1 MFLSVEKLVYYGVLL
16 LVWIRSS
23 YQQEEDIPHN
33 EVKNWALKFGVDLWE
48 FGKQVT
54 KMNEIQRKYHDMGAE
69 VVRKDGLVLVRE
81 MAAEVKNMLDFKM
94 NAVMRLVESAEQ
106 AAVSA
111 PRDGNVSPKYYAS
124 QRFDSSS
131 FTGDGKTWTGE
142 ETFLSSNRHFDHL
155 AVNTSLSTVLLPAGV
170 KDVEFSDQEV
180 AAAIQWSEYLDLLF
194 VNNYESDPSLSWQ
207 YYGATSGFLRRFPA
221 ISWPPI
227 EDGGRTATTSG
238 RKKGNRVVRDVYDFR
253 ISNWFVGAAN
263 SPKDLAILI
272 DTECYASERN
282 KRLTVSTA
290 KTILDTLGPDDYVN
304 VYRYGDTAEEIVQCF
319 KDSLVQA
326 SPENLHELKVAASS
340 MKYEEMPTNISA
352 ALGTAFEILH
362 RYNRTGQGSQ
372 CNQAIMLITMD
383 NAGLPTD
390 VIKRYNWPH
399 MPVRI
404 FTYLIGGDKSP
415 ELRNAACANKGFY
428 ARVSDFE
435 DIKSK
440 VFEYVKVL
448 ARPMVLYQHDHPIHW
463 SPVYVGGKSGRYG
476 KESFGQLMTSVTAPI
491 LDRRNHTVKTANL
504 LGIVGTD
511 VPIEE
516 IQKLVPPYKLG
527 VNGYSF
533 VVDNNGRVL
542 YHPDLRPLYEETLK
556 PTYISVDLS
565 EVELA
570 EYDGP
575 LHPLNNSLLLD
586 LRHDMIDQKEGETD
600 FAIKIHYDNMRRVTI
615 RRHNYFYKPIEGTPF
630 SLGLALPEGY
640 GMFELLAEQ
649 EIKHSIV
656 PVTNYFK
663 GSNWKVHPDW
673 VYCEYSSASEKWFS
687 SPEERVLHFLA
698 RTGRP
703 GWKWMSLRPR
713 SPSSHHK
720 QASKPDKD
728 AYYCDKRLV
737 QSLVLDA
744 LVTDGFDKRGAMH
757 KEDNQSPIAILMAL
771 LHSQGKGRFGVTRSF
786 IATRSGL
793 FRWHE
798 HQQNEETIEEPS
810 FAEKY
815 ARAMDSSWYKRAVDQ
830 HSIEPE
836 SFVFSV
842 PFDAADTVNPLVTAT
857 HAVFIGKGHK
867 APAAVVGL
875 QFQHSSLASHFV
887 NITSTCSGTNCKK
900 NCASEELD
908 CYILDNNGFIIIS
921 ERHEHTGKFFGEID
935 GTIMDSLVQDRIYRK
950 VTVTDYQGRCSPQ
963 ESHQSA
969 ASRTL
974 SDSIVTTIAIFG
986 NFLWNVAFAFNFQHF
1001 WQDAFAFAF
1010 AFADE
1015 SALPLDGNKFHG
1027 DREDDSIF
1035 TDTVVGEGGGGGGGG
1050 GGGEGGGG
1058 GGGGEGGGGREEA
1071 QELEP
1076 FAAAGGDSTDDP
1088 TFGENEQFP
1097 KVPAIATVTPVS
1109 PSTTRATSTYYPQ
1122 KKLRSCEKKTDL
1134 YILQP
1139 ERLNTSGQSNPLKGK
1154 LTNCHVTGCERPF
1167 SVQKIRHTNLILLV
1181 VDTLCPCGSKQLSI
1195 EPIEA
1200 LTEPGACIARRER
1213 LYRRRPPK
1221 CINYHPEEME
1231 IKFCGD
1237 ASRPSRLYFTLFIT
1251 IFINIFAKPLA

>member
-1 MFLSVEKLVYYGVLL
+1 MFLSVKKFVHCGVLL
-16 LVWIRSS
+16 LLWIKSS

-48 FGKQVT
+48 FGRQVT
-54 KMNEIQRKYHDMGAE
+54 KMSEIQRKYHDMEAE
-69 VVRKDGLVLVRE
+69 VVKKDGVLLVRE

-111 PRDGNVSPKYYAS
+111 PRDGNVAPKYYAS

-131 FTGDGKTWTGE
+131 GEGKASITGQ

-155 AVNTSLSTVLLPAGV
+155 PVNITLSTVLLPDGV
-170 KDVEFSDQEV
+170 KQIDREV
-180 AAAIQWSEYLDLLF
+180 AAGIQWSEYLDLLF
-194 VNNYESDPSLSWQ
+194 ANNYESDSSLSWQ

-221 ISWPPI
+221 ISWPPAN
-227 EDGGRTATTSG
+227 DRAFGAD
-238 RKKGNRVVRDVYDFR
+238 KNRPIRDVYEFR
-253 ISNWFVGAAN
+253 ISDWFVGAAN

-272 DTECYASERN
+272 DMECYVSERN
-282 KRLTVSTA
+282 KRLAVTTV
-290 KTILDTLGPDDYVN
+290 KTILDTLGPNDYVN

-326 SPENLHELKVAASS
+326 SPENVQDLKIAMSSVKHE
-340 MKYEEMPTNISA
+340 ETPTNISA
-352 ALGTAFEILH
+352 ALATAFEILH

-372 CNQAIMLITMD
+372 CNQAIMLITAD
-383 NAGLPTD
+383 NAGLPTE

-415 ELRNAACANKGFY
+415 ELRNTACANKGFY
-428 ARVSDFE
+428 ARITELE
-435 DIKSK
+435 DIRSK

-448 ARPMVLYQHDHPIHW
+448 ARPMVLYQHEHPIHW
-463 SPVYVGGKSGRYG
+463 SPVYVGGKSSRYG
-476 KESFGQLMTSVTAPI
+476 KENIGQLMTSVTAPI
-491 LDRRNHTVKTANL
+491 LDRRNYTVKTANL

-511 VPIEE
+511 VPVEE

-533 VVDNNGRVL
+533 IVDNNGRVL
-542 YHPDLRPLYEETLK
+542 YHPDLRPLPGNVDYEETLK

-586 LRHDMIDQKEGETD
+586 VSSSRFIL
-600 FAIKIHYDNMRRVTI
+600 FRRSVVNNIARNICFDTAYLCSQMAKK
-615 RRHNYFYKPIEGTPF
+615 REEKRNERNAVFYRIF
-630 SLGLALPEGY
+630 L
-640 GMFELLAEQ
+640 
-649 EIKHSIV
+649 
-656 PVTNYFK
+656 
-663 GSNWKVHPDW
+663 
-673 VYCEYSSASEKWFS
+673 
-687 SPEERVLHFLA
+687 LHFILCVSTA
-698 RTGRP
+698 
-703 GWKWMSLRPR
+703 
-713 SPSSHHK
+713 
-720 QASKPDKD
+720 
-728 AYYCDKRLV
+728 
-737 QSLVLDA
+737 
-744 LVTDGFDKRGAMH
+744 
-757 KEDNQSPIAILMAL
+757 SPIAILMAL
-771 LHSQGKGRFGVTRSF
+771 LHSQGTSTFGVTRSF

-798 HQQNEETIEEPS
+798 HQQTEDNTDESP

-830 HSIEPE
+830 HSIEPD

-842 PFDAADTVNPLVTAT
+842 PFNAADSPNPLVTAT
-857 HAVFIGKGHK
+857 HAVFIGTGHK

-875 QFQHSSLASHFV
+875 QFQHSSLASRFV
-887 NITSTCSGTNCKK
+887 NITSTCSGTSCKK
-900 NCASEELD
+900 NCASDALD

-950 VTVTDYQGRCSPQ
+950 VTVTDYQGICSPQ
-963 ESHQSA
+963 ESHQSS
-969 ASRTL
+969 ASRIFTE
-974 SDSIVTTIAIFG
+974 SVAKTIAILG
-986 NFLWNVAFAFNFQHF
+986 NFLWSMAFGFNFQNLWQVAFAF
-1001 WQDAFAFAF
+1001 AG
-1010 AFADE
+1010 E
-1015 SALPLDGNKFHG
+1015 SVRPLD
-1027 DREDDSIF
+1027 
-1035 TDTVVGEGGGGGGGG
+1035 DTIGQVHEFESLPVDV
-1050 GGGEGGGG
+1050 GGE
-1058 GGGGEGGGGREEA
+1058 EA
-1071 QELEP
+1071 
-1076 FAAAGGDSTDDP
+1076 TD
-1088 TFGENEQFP
+1088 E
-1097 KVPAIATVTPVS
+1097 PVS
-1109 PSTTRATSTYYPQ
+1109 DGNFPRLPPTITAATPASPGTTRATSAHHLRTR
-1122 KKLRSCEKKTDL
+1122 LRSCEKKTDL

-1154 LTNCHVTGCERPF
+1154 LTNCHDTGCERPF
-1167 SVQKIRHTNLILLV
+1167 SVQKIPHTNLILLV

-1231 IKFCGD
+1231 IKFCGS
-1237 ASRPSRLYFTLFIT
+1237 ANRPCHFFFLFIIAIVSST
-1251 IFINIFAKPLA
+1251 LA

>member
-1 MFLSVEKLVYYGVLL
+1 MFLRIDDRLL
-16 LVWIRSS
+16 RFGILFLLWIGSS
-23 YQQEEDIPHN
+23 CQQEEDIPHN

-54 KMNEIQRKYHDMGAE
+54 KMGEIQRKYHEAE
-69 VVRKDGLVLVRE
+69 ANVMKRDGLVLVRE
-81 MAAEVKNMLDFKM
+81 MATEVKNMIDFKI

-106 AAVSA
+106 AAVSV
-111 PRDGNVSPKYYAS
+111 PKEGNVSPKYYAS
-124 QRFDSSS
+124 HRLNS
-131 FTGDGKTWTGE
+131 FVTDGKSSGGAQE
-142 ETFLSSNRHFDHL
+142 MFLTVNRHFDHL
-155 AVNTSLSTVLLPAGV
+155 AVNVSLSAVLLPSGI
-170 KDVEFSDQEV
+170 KDSERDV
-180 AAAIQWSEYLDLLF
+180 ASGIQWSEYLDLLF
-194 VNNYESDPSLSWQ
+194 VNNYETDPTLSWQ
-207 YYGATSGFLRRFPA
+207 YYGATAGFLRRFPA

-227 EDGGRTATTSG
+227 EGTSG
-238 RKKGNRVVRDVYDFR
+238 KFKSSSHHRAVRDVYNFKML
-253 ISNWFVGAAN
+253 NWFIGAAN
-263 SPKDLAILI
+263 SPRDLAVLI
-272 DTECYASERN
+272 DSTTYVSDKNRQ
-282 KRLTVSTA
+282 LTIATTRV
-290 KTILDTLGPDDYVN
+290 ILDTLGPNDYVN
-304 VYRYGDTAEEIVQCF
+304 VYRYGENAEEIVQCF

-326 SPENLHELKVAASS
+326 SPENIHE
-340 MKYEEMPTNISA
+340 MKIALSFVKHEDPVTNISA
-352 ALGTAFEILH
+352 ALSTAFEILH
-362 RYNRTGQGSQ
+362 KYNRTGQGSQ
-372 CNQAIMLITMD
+372 CNQAIMLITCDTSGPPME
-383 NAGLPTD
+383 
-390 VIKRYNWPH
+390 VIKRYNSPH

-415 ELRNAACANKGFY
+415 ELRNTACTNKGFY
-428 ARVSDFE
+428 ARITNMDE
-435 DIKSK
+435 IHDK

-448 ARPMVLYQHDHPIHW
+448 ARPMVLYQHDHPLHW
-463 SPVYVGGKSGRYG
+463 TPAYIGGKSNMYGR
-476 KESFGQLMTSVTAPI
+476 ENRGQLMTSVTAPI
-491 LDRRNHTVKTANL
+491 LDRRNYTVKTANL

-511 VPIEE
+511 VPVEE

-533 VVDNNGRVL
+533 IVDNNGRVL
-542 YHPDLRPLYEETLK
+542 YHPDLRPLPGNTEYEETLK

-575 LHPLNNSLLLD
+575 STPLNNSLLLD
-586 LRHDMIDQKEGETD
+586 LRRDLIDQKEGETD
-600 FAIKIHYDNMRRVTI
+600 FTIKIHYDNMKRVTI

-640 GMFELLAEQ
+640 GMFEVRAEK
-649 EIKHSIV
+649 EIKLAIIN
-656 PVTNYFK
+656 VTEHFK

-673 VYCEYSSASEKWFS
+673 VYCEYNSASDKFFT

-698 RTGRP
+698 RSRRP
-703 GWKWMSLRPR
+703 GWKWMSLRTR

-720 QASKPDKD
+720 QASKSEKD
-728 AYYCDKRLV
+728 SHYCDKKLM

-744 LVTDGFDKRGAMH
+744 IVTDGFNKREAQRMH
-757 KEDNQSPIAILMAL
+757 KEENEN
-771 LHSQGKGRFGVTRSF
+771 QGKGRFGVTRSF

-793 FRWHE
+793 LRWHE
-798 HQQNEETIEEPS
+798 HQQNDDSTDES
-810 FAEKY
+810 RFAEKN

-842 PFDAADTVNPLVTAT
+842 PFDAAETADPLVTAT
-857 HAVFIGKGHK
+857 HAIYIGRSHK

-875 QFQHSSLASHFV
+875 QFQHSSLATHFV
-887 NITSTCSGTNCKK
+887 NITSTCTGMTGCKK

-950 VTVTDYQGRCSPQ
+950 VTVIDYQGTCNPQ
-963 ESHQSA
+963 ESHQSSA
-969 ASRTL
+969 PRTL
-974 SDSIVTTIAIFG
+974 SNSIIKTAAAFG
-986 NFLWNVAFAFNFQHF
+986 NFLWTLVLSLNIQDFWRTTLAFANNAMH
-1001 WQDAFAFAF
+1001 
-1010 AFADE
+1010 
-1015 SALPLDGNKFHG
+1015 SLD
-1027 DREDDSIF
+1027 DDLIF
-1035 TDTVVGEGGGGGGGG
+1035 TDNGETHDFDSLTSVDST
-1050 GGGEGGGG
+1050 
-1058 GGGGEGGGGREEA
+1058 EEA
-1071 QELEP
+1071 TS
-1076 FAAAGGDSTDDP
+1076 D
-1088 TFGENEQFP
+1088 ENNIFMRFP
-1097 KVPAIATVTPVS
+1097 IIAPVS
-1109 PSTTRATSTYYPQ
+1109 PPTTRATSAHYPR
-1122 KKLRSCEKKTDL
+1122 KLRSCEKKTDL

-1200 LTEPGACIARRER
+1200 LTEPGACTARRER

-1237 ASRPSRLYFTLFIT
+1237 ADRLVSFSSLSLTVLLPIVT
-1251 IFINIFAKPLA
+1251 VRLLLA

>member
-1 MFLSVEKLVYYGVLL
+1 MFLRIDDRLL
-16 LVWIRSS
+16 RFGILFLLWIGSS
-23 YQQEEDIPHN
+23 CQQEEDIPHN

-54 KMNEIQRKYHDMGAE
+54 KMSEIQRKYHEMDAI
-69 VVRKDGLVLVRE
+69 VVKRDGLVLVRE
-81 MAAEVKNMLDFKM
+81 MAMEVKNMMDFKM

-106 AAVSA
+106 AAVSV
-111 PRDGNVSPKYYAS
+111 PKEGNVSPKYYAS
-124 QRFDSSS
+124 HRLNNFV
-131 FTGDGKTWTGE
+131 TDGKGGAQE
-142 ETFLSSNRHFDHL
+142 MFLTANRHFDHL
-155 AVNTSLSTVLLPAGV
+155 AVNVSLSAVLLPSGV
-170 KDVEFSDQEV
+170 KDSERDV
-180 AAAIQWSEYLDLLF
+180 ASGIQWSEYLDLLF
-194 VNNYESDPSLSWQ
+194 VNNYESDPTLSWQ
-207 YYGATSGFLRRFPA
+207 YYGATAGFLRRFPA
-221 ISWPPI
+221 ISWPPM
-227 EDGGRTATTSG
+227 EATPGKFKSSSHH
-238 RKKGNRVVRDVYDFR
+238 RAVRDVYDFKML
-253 ISNWFVGAAN
+253 NWFIGAAN
-263 SPKDLAILI
+263 SPRDLAILI
-272 DTECYASERN
+272 DSATYASDKIR
-282 KRLTVSTA
+282 RLTITTTRV
-290 KTILDTLGPDDYVN
+290 ILDTLGPNDYVN
-304 VYRYGDTAEEIVQCF
+304 VYRYGENAEEIVQCF

-326 SPENLHELKVAASS
+326 SPENIHE
-340 MKYEEMPTNISA
+340 MKIALSYVKHEDPATNISA
-352 ALGTAFEILH
+352 ALSTAFEILH
-362 RYNRTGQGSQ
+362 KYNRTGQGSQ
-372 CNQAIMLITMD
+372 CNQAIMLITSDTSGPPME
-383 NAGLPTD
+383 

-415 ELRNAACANKGFY
+415 ELRNMACTNKGFY
-428 ARVSDFE
+428 ARITNMDE
-435 DIKSK
+435 IHDK

-448 ARPMVLYQHDHPIHW
+448 ARPMVLYQHDHPLHW
-463 SPVYVGGKSGRYG
+463 SPGYIGGKSSMYG
-476 KESFGQLMTSVTAPI
+476 KENRGQLMTSVTAPI
-491 LDRRNHTVKTANL
+491 LDRRNYTVKTANL

-511 VPIEE
+511 VPVEE

-533 VVDNNGRVL
+533 IVDNNGRVL

-575 LHPLNNSLLLD
+575 STPLNNSLLLD
-586 LRHDMIDQKEGETD
+586 LRRDMIDQKEGETD
-600 FAIKIHYDNMRRVTI
+600 FTIKIHYDNMKRVTI

-640 GMFELLAEQ
+640 GMFELRAEH
-649 EIKHSIV
+649 EIKLAIIN
-656 PVTNYFK
+656 VTEYFK

-673 VYCEYSSASEKWFS
+673 VYCEYNSASDKFFS

-698 RTGRP
+698 RTRKP
-703 GWKWMSLRPR
+703 GWKWMSLRAR

-720 QASKPDKD
+720 QASKSDKD
-728 AYYCDKRLV
+728 AYYCDKKLV

-744 LVTDGFDKRGAMH
+744 LVTEGFDKREAQRMH
-757 KEDNQSPIAILMAL
+757 KEENENPIAILMAL

-786 IATRSGL
+786 IATRSGFL
-793 FRWHE
+793 RWRE
-798 HQQNEETIEEPS
+798 HQQTDDSTDEPR
-810 FAEKY
+810 FAERH

-842 PFDAADTVNPLVTAT
+842 PFDAAETADPLVTAT
-857 HAVFIGKGHK
+857 HAIYIGKNHK

-875 QFQHSSLASHFV
+875 QFQHSSLATHFV
-887 NITSTCSGTNCKK
+887 NITSTCTGMTGCKK

-950 VTVTDYQGRCSPQ
+950 VTVIDYQGTCSPQ
-963 ESHQSA
+963 ESHQSSA
-969 ASRTL
+969 PRTL
-974 SDSIVTTIAIFG
+974 SNSVIKTVAAFG
-986 NFLWNVAFAFNFQHF
+986 NFLWTLVLGLNIQDF
-1001 WQDAFAFAF
+1001 WRTTFAFAND
-1010 AFADE
+1010 AMH
-1015 SALPLDGNKFHG
+1015 SLD
-1027 DREDDSIF
+1027 DDLIF
-1035 TDTVVGEGGGGGGGG
+1035 TDDGETHDL
-1050 GGGEGGGG
+1050 ESLTSADST
-1058 GGGGEGGGGREEA
+1058 EEA
-1071 QELEP
+1071 TS
-1076 FAAAGGDSTDDP
+1076 D
-1088 TFGENEQFP
+1088 ENNMYMRFP
-1097 KVPAIATVTPVS
+1097 IVAPAS
-1109 PSTTRATSTYYPQ
+1109 PPTTRATSAHYPR
-1122 KKLRSCEKKTDL
+1122 KLRSCEKKTDL

-1200 LTEPGACIARRER
+1200 LTEPGACTARRER

-1237 ASRPSRLYFTLFIT
+1237 ADRLVSFSLSLTVLLSIVT
-1251 IFINIFAKPLA
+1251 MRLLLA

>member
-1 MFLSVEKLVYYGVLL
+1 MYMYTDKQDFVETIGTFVSPFVRIRLFICSVGIMFLSAEKLVHYGVLL
-16 LVWIRSS
+16 LLCIGSS

-54 KMNEIQRKYHDMGAE
+54 KMNEIQRKYHDVEAD

-81 MAAEVKNMLDFKM
+81 MAAEVKNMLEFKM
-94 NAVMRLVESAEQ
+94 NTVMKLVESAEQ
-106 AAVSA
+106 AAVSG
-111 PRDGNVSPKYYAS
+111 PRDGNVSPKHYAL
-124 QRFDSSS
+124 QRSDISS
-131 FTGDGKTWTGE
+131 GDGKTSATGQ
-142 ETFLSSNRHFDHL
+142 ETLFSPNRHFDHL
-155 AVNTSLSTVLLPAGV
+155 AVNVTFSTVLLPAGV
-170 KDVEFSDQEV
+170 KDDDREV
-180 AAAIQWSEYLDLLF
+180 ATGIQWSDYLDLLF

-221 ISWPPI
+221 IPWPPV
-227 EDGGRTATTSG
+227 EERTYGTS
-238 RKKGNRVVRDVYDFR
+238 KSTNRVVRDVYDFR

-263 SPKDLAILI
+263 SPKDLAILV
-272 DTECYASERN
+272 DNECYASESN
-282 KRLTVSTA
+282 KHLTTTTV

-326 SPENLHELKVAASS
+326 SPENVQELKVTTSS
-340 MKYEEMPTNISA
+340 IKYEEMPTNISA

-372 CNQAIMLITMD
+372 CNQAIMLITVN
-383 NAGLPTD
+383 NAGLPTE

-415 ELRNAACANKGFY
+415 ELRSAACANKGFY
-428 ARVSDFE
+428 ARISKLE
-435 DIKSK
+435 DIKNK
-440 VFEYVKVL
+440 VFEYIKVL

-463 SPVYVGGKSGRYG
+463 SPVYVGGKSARYG
-476 KESFGQLMTSVTAPI
+476 KENVGQLMTSVTAPI
-491 LDRRNHTVKTANL
+491 LDRRNYTLKTANL

-511 VPIEE
+511 VLVEE

-533 VVDNNGRVL
+533 IVDNNGRVL
-542 YHPDLRPLYEETLK
+542 YHPDLRPLPGNVDYEETLR

-565 EVELA
+565 EVELS

-575 LHPLNNSLLLD
+575 LHPLNNSVLLD
-586 LRHDMIDQKEGETD
+586 LRNDMIDQKEGETD

-615 RRHNYFYKPIEGTPF
+615 RRHNYFYKPIEGTPL
-630 SLGLALPEGY
+630 SLGIALPEGY
-640 GMFELLAEQ
+640 GMFQVLAEQ
-649 EIKHSIV
+649 EIKHAIIN
-656 PVTNYFK
+656 VTEYFK
-663 GSNWKVHPDW
+663 GNNWKVHPDW
-673 VYCEYSSASEKWFS
+673 VYCEYSSASDKWFS

-698 RTGRP
+698 RTRSP

-728 AYYCDKRLV
+728 AYYCDKKLV

-757 KEDNQSPIAILMAL
+757 KEENQ
-771 LHSQGKGRFGVTRSF
+771 SQGKGTFGVTRSF

-798 HQQNEETIEEPS
+798 HQQSEETTDEPL
-810 FAEKY
+810 FADKY
-815 ARAMDSSWYKRAVDQ
+815 VRAMDSSWYKRAVDQ
-830 HSIEPE
+830 HSIEPD

-842 PFDAADTVNPLVTAT
+842 PFDAANSPNPLVTAT
-857 HAVFIGKGHK
+857 HAVFFAKGHK

-875 QFQHSSLASHFV
+875 QFQHSSLASRFV
-887 NITSTCSGTNCKK
+887 NITSTCSGMNCKK
-900 NCASEELD
+900 NCASEALD

-935 GTIMDSLVQDRIYRK
+935 GTIMDSLVQDKIYRK
-950 VTVTDYQGRCSPQ
+950 VTVTDYQGTCSPQ
-963 ESHQSA
+963 ESHQSV
-969 ASRTL
+969 ASRTF
-974 SDSIVTTIAIFG
+974 SHSITTTIAILG
-986 NFLWNVAFAFNFQHF
+986 NFLWNMAFGFNVQSLWQVAFAFAGEPVRSLN
-1001 WQDAFAFAF
+1001 A
-1010 AFADE
+1010 
-1015 SALPLDGNKFHG
+1015 
-1027 DREDDSIF
+1027 DSI
-1035 TDTVVGEGGGGGGGG
+1035 GEAH
-1050 GGGEGGGG
+1050 EF
-1058 GGGGEGGGGREEA
+1058 ESLVISR
-1071 QELEP
+1071 
-1076 FAAAGGDSTDDP
+1076 DSTDEP
-1088 TFGENEQFP
+1088 TREEDSETFP
-1097 KVPAIATVTPVS
+1097 RLPAIAASTPAF
-1109 PSTTRATSTYYPQ
+1109 PGTTRATSAHYPQ
-1122 KKLRSCEKKTDL
+1122 RKLRSCEKKTDL

-1154 LTNCHVTGCERPF
+1154 LTNCHDTGCERPF

-1195 EPIEA
+1195 DPIEA
-1200 LTEPGACIARRER
+1200 LTESGACTARRER

-1231 IKFCGD
+1231 IKFCGS
-1237 ASRPSRLYFTLFIT
+1237 ASRPCHLFFTLVVAIVFST
-1251 IFINIFAKPLA
+1251 FATRLA

>member
-1 MFLSVEKLVYYGVLL
+1 MLLPVAKFFRCGVLL
-16 LVWIRSS
+16 LLWIRSS
-23 YQQEEDIPHN
+23 YQQEEDIPHI

-54 KMNEIQRKYHDMGAE
+54 KMSEIQRKYHEMEAE
-69 VVRKDGLVLVRE
+69 VIKKDGMVLVRD

-111 PRDGNVSPKYYAS
+111 PRDGNVSPKYYSS
-124 QRFDSSS
+124 QRTDAYSP
-131 FTGDGKTWTGE
+131 DGKSSTSGQD
-142 ETFLSSNRHFDHL
+142 FLLSSRHFDHL
-155 AVNTSLSTVLLPAGV
+155 PVNLTLSTVLLPSGVQDDYREVTAG
-170 KDVEFSDQEV
+170 
-180 AAAIQWSEYLDLLF
+180 IQWSEYLDLLF

-221 ISWPPI
+221 ISWPP
-227 EDGGRTATTSG
+227 TSNRG
-238 RKKGNRVVRDVYDFR
+238 PGSRRNGNRPVRDVYDFR
-253 ISNWFVGAAN
+253 ISNWFIGAAN
-263 SPKDLAILI
+263 SPKDLAILVDI
-272 DTECYASERN
+272 ECYASERI
-282 KRLTVSTA
+282 KRLTISTV
-290 KTILDTLGPDDYVN
+290 KTILDTLGPDDYAN
-304 VYRYGDTAEEIVQCF
+304 VYRYGDSAEEIVQCF
-319 KDSLVQA
+319 KDSLIQA
-326 SPENLHELKVAASS
+326 SPENVQELKVAASTL
-340 MKYEEMPTNISA
+340 KHEEMPKNISA
-352 ALGTAFEILH
+352 ALGTVFETLH

-372 CNQAIMLITMD
+372 CNQAIMLITAD
-383 NAGLPTD
+383 NSGLPTD

-415 ELRNAACANKGFY
+415 ELHETACANKGFY
-428 ARVSDFE
+428 ARITDTE
-435 DIKSK
+435 EIKSK

-476 KESFGQLMTSVTAPI
+476 KEDNGQLMLSVTAPI
-491 LDRRNHTVKTANL
+491 LDRRNYTVKTANL

-511 VPIEE
+511 VPVEE

-533 VVDNNGRVL
+533 IVDNNGRVL
-542 YHPDLRPLYEETLK
+542 YHPDLRPLPSNVDYEETLK
-556 PTYISVDLS
+556 PAYVSVDLS

-575 LHPLNNSLLLD
+575 SHPLNNSLLLD
-586 LRHDMIDQKEGETD
+586 LRHDMIDQKEGETN
-600 FAIKIHYDNMRRVTI
+600 FAIKIHYDDMRRVTI
-615 RRHNYFYKPIEGTPF
+615 RRHNYFYKSIEGTPF
-630 SLGLALPEGY
+630 SLGLALPDGY

-649 EIKHSIV
+649 EIKHAIIN
-656 PVTNYFK
+656 VTEYFK
-663 GSNWKVHPDW
+663 GTNWKVHPDW
-673 VYCEYSSASEKWFS
+673 VYCEYNSASEKWFS
-687 SPEERVLHFLA
+687 TPEDRVLYFLSRA
-698 RTGRP
+698 RNP

-713 SPSSHHK
+713 SPSSHHSE

-728 AYYCDKRLV
+728 SYYCDKSLV
-737 QSLVLDA
+737 QALVLDA
-744 LVTDGFDKRGAMH
+744 LVTDGFDKRGPMH
-757 KEDNQSPIAILMAL
+757 KEENQSPIAILMAL

-798 HQQNEETIEEPS
+798 HQQSNEESIEEPP

-815 ARAMDSSWYKRAVDQ
+815 ARTMDSSWYKRAVDQ
-830 HSIEPE
+830 HSVEPE

-842 PFDAADTVNPLVTAT
+842 PFDAADSPNPLVTAT
-857 HAVFIGKGHK
+857 HAVFMGKGHK

-900 NCASEELD
+900 TCASEELD

-950 VTVTDYQGRCSPQ
+950 VTVTDYQGKCSPQ

-969 ASRTL
+969 ASKTFPE
-974 SDSIVTTIAIFG
+974 SVATTITLFG
-986 NFLWNVAFAFNFQHF
+986 HLLWNLAFGFNVQNL
-1001 WQDAFAFAF
+1001 WQIAFAFAG
-1010 AFADE
+1010 E
-1015 SALPLDGNKFHG
+1015 SVRNFDVDGA
-1027 DREDDSIF
+1027 IF
-1035 TDTVVGEGGGGGGGG
+1035 TDTAEK
-1050 GGGEGGGG
+1050 
-1058 GGGGEGGGGREEA
+1058 A
-1071 QELEP
+1071 QELASLMNGDSDSTGESIVDDNQP
-1076 FAAAGGDSTDDP
+1076 FPRLPSVAAAS
-1088 TFGENEQFP
+1088 
-1097 KVPAIATVTPVS
+1097 PAS
-1109 PSTTRATSTYYPQ
+1109 PSTTRATSAYYPQ
-1122 KKLRSCEKKTDL
+1122 RKLRACEKKTDL

-1139 ERLNTSGQSNPLKGK
+1139 ERLNTSGQSDPLKGK

-1200 LTEPGACIARRER
+1200 ITEAGACSARRER

-1231 IKFCGD
+1231 IKVCGGAGRPWNSPFVILLAIASVVY
-1237 ASRPSRLYFTLFIT
+1237 ASR
-1251 IFINIFAKPLA
+1251 LA

>member
-1 MFLSVEKLVYYGVLL
+1 MFLSVEKFVHYGVLL
-16 LVWIRSS
+16 LLWIKSS

-54 KMNEIQRKYHDMGAE
+54 KMSEIQRKYHDMEAQ
-69 VVRKDGLVLVRE
+69 VVKKDGLVLVRE

-111 PRDGNVSPKYYAS
+111 PRDGSVAPKYHAS
-124 QRFDSSS
+124 QRFDVSSV
-131 FTGDGKTWTGE
+131 DGKISGAGQE
-142 ETFLSSNRHFDHL
+142 GFLSSNRHFDHL
-155 AVNTSLSTVLLPAGV
+155 AVNTTFSAVLLPAGV
-170 KDVEFSDQEV
+170 REVDREV
-180 AAAIQWSEYLDLLF
+180 AAGIQWSEYLDLLF
-194 VNNYESDPSLSWQ
+194 VNNYESDSSLSWQ

-227 EDGGRTATTSG
+227 EERSLSSG
-238 RKKGNRVVRDVYDFR
+238 ENVNRVVRDVYDFR

-263 SPKDLAILI
+263 SPKDLAILLDI
-272 DTECYASERN
+272 ECYASERN
-282 KRLTVSTA
+282 KRLAVATV

-326 SPENLHELKVAASS
+326 SPENIRELKATTSS
-340 MKYEEMPTNISA
+340 IKREEMATNISA

-372 CNQAIMLITMD
+372 CNQAIMLITTD

-415 ELRNAACANKGFY
+415 ELRSAACSNKGFY
-428 ARVSDFE
+428 ARITESE
-435 DIKSK
+435 DVKSK
-440 VFEYVKVL
+440 VFEYIKVL
-448 ARPMVLYQHDHPIHW
+448 ARPMVLYQHEHPVHW

-476 KESFGQLMTSVTAPI
+476 KEHIGQLMTSVTAPI
-491 LDRRNHTVKTANL
+491 LDRRNYTTKTANL

-533 VVDNNGRVL
+533 IVDNNGRVL
-542 YHPDLRPLYEETLK
+542 YHPDLRPLPGNVDYEETLK
-556 PTYISVDLS
+556 PTYINVDLS

-586 LRHDMIDQKEGETD
+586 LRHDMIDQKEGETN
-600 FAIKIHYDNMRRVTI
+600 FAIKIHHDDMRRVTI

-640 GMFELLAEQ
+640 GMLELLAEQ
-649 EIKHSIV
+649 EIKHAIIN
-656 PVTNYFK
+656 VTEYFK

-673 VYCEYSSASEKWFS
+673 VYCEYSSASEKWFP

-698 RTGRP
+698 RTRSP

-757 KEDNQSPIAILMAL
+757 KEENQ
-771 LHSQGKGRFGVTRSF
+771 SQGKGTFGVTRSF

-798 HQQNEETIEEPS
+798 HQRTEESINEPP
-810 FAEKY
+810 FADKY

-830 HSIEPE
+830 HSTEAE

-842 PFDAADTVNPLVTAT
+842 PFDAADSRNPLVTAT
-857 HAVFIGKGHK
+857 HAVFIGTGHK

-875 QFQHSSLASHFV
+875 QFQHSSLASRFV
-887 NITSTCSGTNCKK
+887 NITSTCSGTSCKK
-900 NCASEELD
+900 NCASEALD
-908 CYILDNNGFIIIS
+908 CYILDNNGFVIIS

-950 VTVTDYQGRCSPQ
+950 VTATDYQGTCSPE
-963 ESHQSA
+963 ESRESA
-969 ASRTL
+969 APRSF
-974 SDSIVTTIAIFG
+974 SQSVSTTIAVLG
-986 NFLWNVAFAFNFQHF
+986 NFLWSVAFGFNFENLWQVAFAL
-1001 WQDAFAFAF
+1001 AG
-1010 AFADE
+1010 E
-1015 SALPLDGNKFHG
+1015 SAKPLDVDEF
-1027 DREDDSIF
+1027 ES
-1035 TDTVVGEGGGGGGGG
+1035 
-1050 GGGEGGGG
+1050 
-1058 GGGGEGGGGREEA
+1058 
-1071 QELEP
+1071 
-1076 FAAAGGDSTDDP
+1076 
-1088 TFGENEQFP
+1088 
-1097 KVPAIATVTPVS
+1097 
-1109 PSTTRATSTYYPQ
+1109 ATSARYWEG
-1122 KKLRSCEKKTDL
+1122 KWRCCEKKTDL

-1139 ERLNTSGQSNPLKGK
+1139 DRLNTSGQSNPLKGK
-1154 LTNCHVTGCERPF
+1154 LTNCHDTGCERPF

-1195 EPIEA
+1195 DPIEA
-1200 LTEPGACIARRER
+1200 ATEAGACTARRER
-1213 LYRRRPPK
+1213 LYRRRPGK
-1221 CINYHPEEME
+1221 CTNYHPEEME
-1231 IKFCGD
+1231 IKFCGSACGRGD
-1237 ASRPSRLYFTLFIT
+1237 SLLALTVGIVWSTRL
-1251 IFINIFAKPLA
+1251 A

>member
-1 MFLSVEKLVYYGVLL
+1 MFLSAKKFVHYGVLL
-16 LVWIRSS
+16 LLWIKSS

-54 KMNEIQRKYHDMGAE
+54 KMSEIQRNYHEMQAE
-69 VVRKDGLVLVRE
+69 VLKKDGLVLVRE
-81 MAAEVKNMLDFKM
+81 MAEEVKNTLDFKM
-94 NAVMRLVESAEQ
+94 NAVMKLVESAEQ

-111 PRDGNVSPKYYAS
+111 PREGNVAPKYYAS
-124 QRFDSSS
+124 QHFDTSS
-131 FTGDGKTWTGE
+131 GDGKTFATGQ

-155 AVNTSLSTVLLPAGV
+155 AVNITLSAVLLPAGV
-170 KDVEFSDQEV
+170 KDIDPEV
-180 AAAIQWSEYLDLLF
+180 AAGIQWSEYLDLLF
-194 VNNYESDPSLSWQ
+194 VNNYESDSSLSWQ

-221 ISWPPI
+221 MSWPPI
-227 EDGGRTATTSG
+227 EERIFGTSSN
-238 RKKGNRVVRDVYDFR
+238 GNRIVRDVYDFR
-253 ISNWFVGAAN
+253 ISNWFIGAAN
-263 SPKDLAILI
+263 SPKDLAILL
-272 DTECYASERN
+272 DNECYVSERN
-282 KRLTVSTA
+282 KHLAITTV
-290 KTILDTLGPDDYVN
+290 KTILDTLGPNDYVN

-326 SPENLHELKVAASS
+326 SPENVQELKIATNSI
-340 MKYEEMPTNISA
+340 KHEEMPTNISA
-352 ALGTAFEILH
+352 ALGTAFEILLK
-362 RYNRTGQGSQ
+362 YNRTGQGSQ
-372 CNQAIMLITMD
+372 CNQAIMLITTD

-390 VIKRYNWPH
+390 VIKRYNSPH

-428 ARVSDFE
+428 ARITELE
-435 DIKSK
+435 DIRSQI
-440 VFEYVKVL
+440 FEYVKVL
-448 ARPMVLYQHDHPIHW
+448 ARPMVLYQHEHPIHW

-476 KESFGQLMTSVTAPI
+476 KENTGQLMTSVTAPI
-491 LDRRNHTVKTANL
+491 LDRRNYTVKTANL

-533 VVDNNGRVL
+533 IVDNNGRVL
-542 YHPDLRPLYEETLK
+542 YHPDLRPLPGNVDYEETLK
-556 PTYISVDLS
+556 PSYISVDLS

-586 LRHDMIDQKEGETD
+586 LRHDMIDQKEGETN

-615 RRHNYFYKPIEGTPF
+615 RRHNYFYKSIEGTPF

-640 GMFELLAEQ
+640 GMFELLAEH
-649 EIKHSIV
+649 EIKRAIIN
-656 PVTNYFK
+656 VTAYFK
-663 GSNWKVHPDW
+663 GNNWKVHPDW
-673 VYCEYSSASEKWFS
+673 VYCEYSSTSEKWFP

-698 RTGRP
+698 RTRNP
-703 GWKWMSLRPR
+703 GWKWKSLRPK
-713 SPSSHHK
+713 SPISLHK

-728 AYYCDKRLV
+728 AYYCDKKLV

-757 KEDNQSPIAILMAL
+757 KEEYQ
-771 LHSQGKGRFGVTRSF
+771 SQGKSTFDVTRSF

-798 HQQNEETIEEPS
+798 HQQSEETNDQPL

-830 HSIEPE
+830 HFIEPE

-842 PFDAADTVNPLVTAT
+842 PFDAADNPNPLVTAT
-857 HAVFIGKGHK
+857 HAVFIGTGHK

-875 QFQHSSLASHFV
+875 QFQHSSLASRFV
-887 NITSTCSGTNCKK
+887 NITSTCSDTNCKK
-900 NCASEELD
+900 NCASDALD
-908 CYILDNNGFIIIS
+908 CYVLDNNGFIIIS

-950 VTVTDYQGRCSPQ
+950 VTVTDYQGICSPQ

-969 ASRTL
+969 APKTFSE
-974 SDSIVTTIAIFG
+974 SITTTIAILG
-986 NFLWNVAFAFNFQHF
+986 NFLWSMAFGFNFQNLWQVAFAF
-1001 WQDAFAFAF
+1001 AG
-1010 AFADE
+1010 E
-1015 SALPLDGNKFHG
+1015 SAKPLDE
-1027 DREDDSIF
+1027 DTIREVHEFGSLAI
-1035 TDTVVGEGGGGGGGG
+1035 
-1050 GGGEGGGG
+1050 
-1058 GGGGEGGGGREEA
+1058 
-1071 QELEP
+1071 
-1076 FAAAGGDSTDDP
+1076 GGDSTDEP
-1088 TFGENEQFP
+1088 TSEGNEAFP
-1097 KVPAIATVTPVS
+1097 RLPTIVAATPAS
-1109 PSTTRATSTYYPQ
+1109 PGTTRATSAHYPQ
-1122 KKLRSCEKKTDL
+1122 RKLRTCEKKTDL

-1154 LTNCHVTGCERPF
+1154 LTNCHDTGCERPF
-1167 SVQKIRHTNLILLV
+1167 SVQKVRHTNLILLV

-1200 LTEPGACIARRER
+1200 LIEPGACTARRER

-1231 IKFCGD
+1231 IKFCGS
-1237 ASRPSRLYFTLFIT
+1237 ASRPCHFFFTLAIAIVSST
-1251 IFINIFAKPLA
+1251 IATRLA

>member
-1 MFLSVEKLVYYGVLL
+1 MFLSVGKLLRYGVLML
-16 LVWIRSS
+16 LWTRLS

-54 KMNEIQRKYHDMGAE
+54 KMGEIQRKYHDMEAE

-111 PRDGNVSPKYYAS
+111 PRDGNMSPKYYAS
-124 QRFDSSS
+124 QRLES
-131 FTGDGKTWTGE
+131 FSGNGKTGNGQDA
-142 ETFLSSNRHFDHL
+142 FLASSRRFDHL
-155 AVNTSLSTVLLPAGV
+155 AVNLTLSTVLLPAGV
-170 KDVEFSDQEV
+170 KDAYREV
-180 AAAIQWSEYLDLLF
+180 AAGIQWSEYLDLLF

-227 EDGGRTATTSG
+227 EERASGTS
-238 RKKGNRVVRDVYDFR
+238 RSANRVVRDVYDFR

-263 SPKDLAILI
+263 SPKDLAILMDI
-272 DTECYASERN
+272 ECYASERN
-282 KRLTVSTA
+282 KRLAIATA
-290 KTILDTLGPDDYVN
+290 KTILDILGPDDYVN

-319 KDSLVQA
+319 KDNLVQA
-326 SPENLHELKVAASS
+326 SPENIRELKVATS
-340 MKYEEMPTNISA
+340 MMKHEEMPTNISA

-372 CNQAIMLITMD
+372 CNQAIMLITVD
-383 NAGLPTD
+383 NAGLPTE

-415 ELRNAACANKGFY
+415 ELRSAACANKGFY
-428 ARVSDFE
+428 ARITDVE
-435 DIKSK
+435 EIKSK
-440 VFEYVKVL
+440 VFEYVTVL

-476 KESFGQLMTSVTAPI
+476 KENTGQLMTSVTAPI
-491 LDRRNHTVKTANL
+491 LDRRNYTEKTANL

-511 VPIEE
+511 VPVEE
-516 IQKLVPPYKLG
+516 IQKLVPPYKVG

-533 VVDNNGRVL
+533 IVDNNGRVL
-542 YHPDLRPLYEETLK
+542 YHPDLRPLPGNADYEETLK

-575 LHPLNNSLLLD
+575 LHPWNNSLLLD
-586 LRHDMIDQKEGETD
+586 LRHDMIDQKEGETN
-600 FAIKIHYDNMRRVTI
+600 FAIKIHYDDMRRVTI

-640 GMFELLAEQ
+640 GMFDLLAEQ
-649 EIKHSIV
+649 EIKHAIIH
-656 PVTNYFK
+656 VTEYFK
-663 GSNWKVHPDW
+663 GTNWKVHPDW
-673 VYCEYSSASEKWFS
+673 VYCEYNSPSEKWFVT
-687 SPEERVLHFLA
+687 PEERVLHFLA
-698 RTGRP
+698 RTRRP
-703 GWKWMSLRPR
+703 GWKWMSLRPK

-728 AYYCDKRLV
+728 SYFCDKKLV

-744 LVTDGFDKRGAMH
+744 LVTDGFDKRGAVH
-757 KEDNQSPIAILMAL
+757 KEENQ
-771 LHSQGKGRFGVTRSF
+771 SQGKSRFGLTRTF

-798 HQQNEETIEEPS
+798 HQQNESNDEPVGS
-810 FAEKY
+810 TTTTAIHRCKGKSYCLRRPFAQKY

-830 HSIEPE
+830 HSIEPD

-842 PFDAADTVNPLVTAT
+842 PFDVADNPNPLVTAT

-875 QFQHSSLASHFV
+875 QFEHSSLASHFV
-887 NITSTCSGTNCKK
+887 NITSTCSGMSCKK

-950 VTVTDYQGRCSPQ
+950 ITVTDYQGICSPQ

-969 ASRTL
+969 ASRIVPQTL
-974 SDSIVTTIAIFG
+974 ATTIAILG
-986 NFLWNVAFAFNFQHF
+986 NFLWNIAFGFNLRQVAFALAGEPAQT
-1001 WQDAFAFAF
+1001 
-1010 AFADE
+1010 AD
-1015 SALPLDGNKFHG
+1015 
-1027 DREDDSIF
+1027 DDLTF
-1035 TDTVVGEGGGGGGGG
+1035 TDTD
-1050 GGGEGGGG
+1050 
-1058 GGGGEGGGGREEA
+1058 EETH
-1071 QELEP
+1071 EFEP
-1076 FAAAGGDSTDDP
+1076 IGSADATDEPSLD
-1088 TFGENEQFP
+1088 ENEAFP
-1097 KVPAIATVTPVS
+1097 RIPAVAATS
-1109 PSTTRATSTYYPQ
+1109 PASPGTTRATSAYYPQ
-1122 KKLRSCEKKTDL
+1122 RKLRTCEKKTDL

-1200 LTEPGACIARRER
+1200 LTEPGACTARRER

-1231 IKFCGD
+1231 IKLCGG
-1237 ASRPSRLYFTLFIT
+1237 ASRPWNFSLSLFIAIISSVLT
-1251 IFINIFAKPLA
+1251 TQLA

>member
-1 MFLSVEKLVYYGVLL
+1 MFLRIDRLL
-16 LVWIRSS
+16 RFGLLFLLWIGSS
-23 YQQEEDIPHN
+23 CQQEEDIPHN

-54 KMNEIQRKYHDMGAE
+54 KMSEIQRKYHE
-69 VVRKDGLVLVRE
+69 VEANVIKRDGLVLVRE
-81 MAAEVKNMLDFKM
+81 MAMEVKNMIDFKM

-111 PRDGNVSPKYYAS
+111 PREGNMSPKYYAS
-124 QRFDSSS
+124 HRLNNFVSDEKGPTQ
-131 FTGDGKTWTGE
+131 E
-142 ETFLSSNRHFDHL
+142 MFLATNRHFDNL
-155 AVNTSLSTVLLPAGV
+155 AVNVSLSAVLLPNGI
-170 KDVEFSDQEV
+170 KDNERDV
-180 AAAIQWSEYLDLLF
+180 ALGIQWSEYLDLLF
-194 VNNYESDPSLSWQ
+194 VNNYESDPTLSWQ
-207 YYGATSGFLRRFPA
+207 YYGATTGFLRRFPA

-227 EDGGRTATTSG
+227 EGTPGAFRSSHHRT
-238 RKKGNRVVRDVYDFR
+238 VRDVYDFR
-253 ISNWFVGAAN
+253 MSNWFVGAAN

-272 DTECYASERN
+272 DSATYTSDRN
-282 KRLTVSTA
+282 RRLTITTTKVV
-290 KTILDTLGPDDYVN
+290 LDTLGPDDYIN
-304 VYRYGDTAEEIVQCF
+304 VYRYGENAEEIVQCF

-326 SPENLHELKVAASS
+326 SPENIHEMKVALSS
-340 MKYEEMPTNISA
+340 LKHEDTVTNISA
-352 ALGTAFEILH
+352 ALSTAFEILH
-362 RYNRTGQGSQ
+362 KYNRSSQGSQ
-372 CNQAIMLITMD
+372 CNQAIMLITSD
-383 NAGLPTD
+383 TD
-390 VIKRYNWPH
+390 GPPAEVIKRYNWPH

-404 FTYLIGGDKSP
+404 FTYLIGGDKS
-415 ELRNAACANKGFY
+415 LDLQNTACTTKGFY
-428 ARVSDFE
+428 ARITNADE
-435 DIKSK
+435 IHNK

-448 ARPMVLYQHDHPIHW
+448 ARPMVLYQHDHPLHW
-463 SPVYVGGKSGRYG
+463 SPAYVGGKSSRYG
-476 KESFGQLMTSVTAPI
+476 RENRGQLMTSVTAPI
-491 LDRRNHTVKTANL
+491 LDRRNYTVKTANL

-533 VVDNNGRVL
+533 IVDNNGRIL
-542 YHPDLRPLYEETLK
+542 YHPDLRLLPGNTEYDETLK
-556 PTYISVDLS
+556 PSYISVDLS

-575 LHPLNNSLLLD
+575 SASPNNSLLLD
-586 LRHDMIDQKEGETD
+586 LRRDMIDQKEGETD
-600 FAIKIHYDNMRRVTI
+600 FTIKIHYDDMKRVTI

-640 GMFELLAEQ
+640 GMFELRAEQ
-649 EIKHSIV
+649 EIKLAIV
-656 PVTNYFK
+656 NVTEYFK

-673 VYCEYSSASEKWFS
+673 VYCEYNSASDKFFS
-687 SPEERVLHFLA
+687 SPEERILHFLA
-698 RTGRP
+698 RTRRP

-728 AYYCDKRLV
+728 SYYCDKKLV

-744 LVTDGFDKRGAMH
+744 LVTDGFDKREAQRMH
-757 KEDNQSPIAILMAL
+757 KEENEN
-771 LHSQGKGRFGVTRSF
+771 QGKGRFGVTRSF

-793 FRWHE
+793 LRWHE
-798 HQQNEETIEEPS
+798 HQQNDGNTEEPR
-810 FAEKY
+810 FAEKH

-842 PFDAADTVNPLVTAT
+842 SFNAADTTDPLVTAT
-857 HAVFIGKGHK
+857 HAIFIGKGHK
-867 APAAVVGL
+867 APAVVVGL
-875 QFQHSSLASHFV
+875 QFQHSSLATHFV
-887 NITSTCSGTNCKK
+887 NITSTCTGMTGCKK

-950 VTVTDYQGRCSPQ
+950 VTVIDYQGTCSPQ
-963 ESHQSA
+963 ESHQSSA
-969 ASRTL
+969 PRTL
-974 SDSIVTTIAIFG
+974 SDSIIMTAVAFG
-986 NFLWNVAFAFNFQHF
+986 NFLWTLTLSFNIQDLWQTTLAFANDIMNDDLVFTDDEETHEFESLTPA
-1001 WQDAFAFAF
+1001 DS
-1010 AFADE
+1010 ADE
-1015 SALPLDGNKFHG
+1015 VTSD
-1027 DREDDSIF
+1027 
-1035 TDTVVGEGGGGGGGG
+1035 
-1050 GGGEGGGG
+1050 
-1058 GGGGEGGGGREEA
+1058 
-1071 QELEP
+1071 
-1076 FAAAGGDSTDDP
+1076 
-1088 TFGENEQFP
+1088 ENNVYVRFP
-1097 KVPAIATVTPVS
+1097 VIAPATPVS
-1109 PSTTRATSTYYPQ
+1109 PPTTRATSAHYPR
-1122 KKLRSCEKKTDL
+1122 KLRACEKKTDL

-1154 LTNCHVTGCERPF
+1154 LTNCHITGCERPF

-1200 LTEPGACIARRER
+1200 LTEPGACTARRER

-1231 IKFCGD
+1231 IKFCGS
-1237 ASRPSRLYFTLFIT
+1237 ASRLFNYSLNFMFLLFVITVRL
-1251 IFINIFAKPLA
+1251 A

>member
-1 MFLSVEKLVYYGVLL
+1 MFLSIEKLLRCGVLL
-16 LVWIRSS
+16 LLWIELS

-54 KMNEIQRKYHDMGAE
+54 KMTEIQRKYHDMDAE

-111 PRDGNVSPKYYAS
+111 PRDGNMSPKYYAS
-124 QRFDSSS
+124 QRLDSFSV
-131 FTGDGKTWTGE
+131 DGKTSTTGQDNL
-142 ETFLSSNRHFDHL
+142 LSSNRHFDHL
-155 AVNTSLSTVLLPAGV
+155 AVNLTLSTVLLPAGV
-170 KDVEFSDQEV
+170 KDADREV
-180 AAAIQWSEYLDLLF
+180 AAGIQWSEYLDLLF

-221 ISWPPI
+221 ISWPPAA
-227 EDGGRTATTSG
+227 EERQASG
-238 RKKGNRVVRDVYDFR
+238 ANRNANQVVRDVYDFR

-263 SPKDLAILI
+263 SPKDLAILV
-272 DTECYASERN
+272 DTECCASERN
-282 KRLTVSTA
+282 RRLAITTIG
-290 KTILDTLGPDDYVN
+290 TILDTLGPDDYVN
-304 VYRYGDTAEEIVQCF
+304 VYRYGDTADEIVQCF

-326 SPENLHELKVAASS
+326 SPENVQEMKIATSS
-340 MKYEEMPTNISA
+340 MKHEETPTNISA

-372 CNQAIMLITMD
+372 CNQAIMLITAT
-383 NAGLPTD
+383 NAGLPAE

-415 ELRNAACANKGFY
+415 ELHNTACANKGFY
-428 ARVSDFE
+428 ARITDAE
-435 DIKSK
+435 EIKSK

-448 ARPMVLYQHDHPIHW
+448 SRPMVLYQHDHPVHW

-476 KESFGQLMTSVTAPI
+476 KEDIGQFMTSVTAPI
-491 LDRRNHTVKTANL
+491 LDRRNYTVKTANL

-511 VPIEE
+511 VPVEE

-533 VVDNNGRVL
+533 IVDNNGRVL
-542 YHPDLRPLYEETLK
+542 YHPDLRPLPGNVDYAETLK

-570 EYDGP
+570 EYDG
-575 LHPLNNSLLLD
+575 PLNNSLLLD

-600 FAIKIHYDNMRRVTI
+600 FAITIHYDDARRVTI
-615 RRHNYFYKPIEGTPF
+615 RRHNYFYKPIDGTPF
-630 SLGLALPEGY
+630 SLGVALPEGY

-649 EIKHSIV
+649 EIKHAIIN
-656 PVTNYFK
+656 VTEYFK
-663 GSNWKVHPDW
+663 GNNWKVHPDW
-673 VYCEYSSASEKWFS
+673 VYCEYNSASEKWFS

-698 RTGRP
+698 RTRRP

-757 KEDNQSPIAILMAL
+757 KEEDQ
-771 LHSQGKGRFGVTRSF
+771 SQGKGRFGVTRRF

-798 HQQNEETIEEPS
+798 HQQSEETIDESPL

-815 ARAMDSSWYKRAVDQ
+815 SRAMESSWYKRAVDQ

-842 PFDAADTVNPLVTAT
+842 PFDAADSPNPLVTAT

-887 NITSTCSGTNCKK
+887 NITSTCSGTSCKK

-950 VTVTDYQGRCSPQ
+950 VTVTDYQGTCSPQ

-969 ASRTL
+969 APRTFPE
-974 SDSIVTTIAIFG
+974 SISTTTIAMFG
-986 NFLWNVAFAFNFQHF
+986 SFLWNVAFGFNFQSLWHL
-1001 WQDAFAFAF
+1001 AFAFASEP
-1010 AFADE
+1010 ART
-1015 SALPLDGNKFHG
+1015 LD
-1027 DREDDSIF
+1027 DDSIF
-1035 TDTVVGEGGGGGGGG
+1035 TDTAAGEGQKFESFAGADATD
-1050 GGGEGGGG
+1050 ESTAS
-1058 GGGGEGGGGREEA
+1058 EEKEA
-1071 QELEP
+1071 
-1076 FAAAGGDSTDDP
+1076 
-1088 TFGENEQFP
+1088 FP
-1097 KVPAIATVTPVS
+1097 KLPAIAAATPVS
-1109 PSTTRATSTYYPQ
+1109 SPGTTRATSAYYHPQ
-1122 KKLRSCEKKTDL
+1122 RKLRTCEKKTDL

-1200 LTEPGACIARRER
+1200 LTEPGACTARRER

-1231 IKFCGD
+1231 IKLCSG
-1237 ASRPSRLYFTLFIT
+1237 ASRPWNFFTLFVTIT
-1251 IFINIFAKPLA
+1251 PSIFATRLA

>member
-1 MFLSVEKLVYYGVLL
+1 MFPRIDDRFLHFGILCLL
-16 LVWIRSS
+16 WIGSS
-23 YQQEEDIPHN
+23 SQQEEDIPHN

-48 FGKQVT
+48 FGKQAT
-54 KMNEIQRKYHDMGAE
+54 KMGEIQRKYHDVESNIAK
-69 VVRKDGLVLVRE
+69 KDGLVLVRE
-81 MAAEVKNMLDFKM
+81 MAAEVKNMMDFKM

-106 AAVSA
+106 AAVAA
-111 PRDGNVSPKYYAS
+111 PREGNVSPKYYAS
-124 QRFDSSS
+124 HRLHNLVSDEKGSAGTQ
-131 FTGDGKTWTGE
+131 E
-142 ETFLSSNRHFDHL
+142 MFLAANRHFDHL
-155 AVNTSLSTVLLPAGV
+155 AVNVTLSAVLLPSGI
-170 KDVEFSDQEV
+170 KDNERDV
-180 AAAIQWSEYLDLLF
+180 ASGIQWSEYLDLLF
-194 VNNYESDPSLSWQ
+194 VNNYESDPTLSWQ
-207 YYGATSGFLRRFPA
+207 YYGATTGFLRRFPA

-227 EDGGRTATTSG
+227 EGVFRLSKYSSHH
-238 RKKGNRVVRDVYDFR
+238 RPVRDVYDFR
-253 ISNWFVGAAN
+253 MSNWFVGAAN
-263 SPKDLAILI
+263 SPRDLAILI
-272 DTECYASERN
+272 DSTTYTSDRN
-282 KRLTVSTA
+282 RRLTIATTRV
-290 KTILDTLGPDDYVN
+290 ILDTLGPNDYVN
-304 VYRYGDTAEEIVQCF
+304 VYRYGENAEEIVQCF

-326 SPENLHELKVAASS
+326 SPENIHEMKIALTSVKHEDAA
-340 MKYEEMPTNISA
+340 TNISA
-352 ALGTAFEILH
+352 ALSTAFEILH
-362 RYNRTGQGSQ
+362 KYNRTGQGSQ
-372 CNQAIMLITMD
+372 CNQAIILITSD
-383 NAGLPTD
+383 TDSPPTE

-415 ELRNAACANKGFY
+415 DLRNTACTNKGFY
-428 ARVSDFE
+428 ARITNVD
-435 DIKSK
+435 DIHDK

-463 SPVYVGGKSGRYG
+463 SPAYVGGKSSRYG
-476 KESFGQLMTSVTAPI
+476 RENRGQLMTSVTAPI

-511 VPIEE
+511 VPVEE

-533 VVDNNGRVL
+533 IVDNNGRVL

-556 PTYISVDLS
+556 PSYISVDLS

-575 LHPLNNSLLLD
+575 SIPPNNSLLLD
-586 LRHDMIDQKEGETD
+586 LRRDMIDQKEGETD
-600 FAIKIHYDNMRRVTI
+600 FTIKMHYDDMKRVTI
-615 RRHNYFYKPIEGTPF
+615 RRHNYFYKPIDGTPF

-640 GMFELLAEQ
+640 GLFELRAEQ
-649 EIKHSIV
+649 EIKLAIV
-656 PVTNYFK
+656 NVTDYFK
-663 GSNWKVHPDW
+663 GNNWKVHPDW
-673 VYCEYSSASEKWFS
+673 IYCEYSSASDKFFS
-687 SPEERVLHFLA
+687 SPEERVLHFLL
-698 RTGRP
+698 RTRRP

-720 QASKPDKD
+720 QASKSDKD
-728 AYYCDKRLV
+728 AYYCDKKLV

-744 LVTDGFDKRGAMH
+744 LVTDGFDKREAQRMH
-757 KEDNQSPIAILMAL
+757 KEENENPIAILMAL

-793 FRWHE
+793 LRWHE
-798 HQQNEETIEEPS
+798 HQQSDETIDEPR
-810 FAEKY
+810 FAEKH

-842 PFDAADTVNPLVTAT
+842 PFDAADTADPLVTAT
-857 HAVFIGKGHK
+857 HAVFVGKNHK

-875 QFQHSSLASHFV
+875 QFQHSSLATHFV
-887 NITSTCSGTNCKK
+887 NITSTCTGMAGCKK

-950 VTVTDYQGRCSPQ
+950 VTVIDYQGTCSPQ
-963 ESHQSA
+963 ESHQSSA
-969 ASRTL
+969 PQFL
-974 SDSIVTTIAIFG
+974 SNSIIKTVATFG
-986 NFLWNVAFAFNFQHF
+986 NFLWTLALSLNIQDLWRTTLAFAGDTMYSLNDNLIVTDDGEIH
-1001 WQDAFAFAF
+1001 DYESLTS
-1010 AFADE
+1010 AD
-1015 SALPLDGNKFHG
+1015 S
-1027 DREDDSIF
+1027 
-1035 TDTVVGEGGGGGGGG
+1035 T
-1050 GGGEGGGG
+1050 
-1058 GGGGEGGGGREEA
+1058 EEA
-1071 QELEP
+1071 TL
-1076 FAAAGGDSTDDP
+1076 D
-1088 TFGENEQFP
+1088 ENNVYVRF
-1097 KVPAIATVTPVS
+1097 PAIAPALPAS
-1109 PSTTRATSTYYPQ
+1109 PPTTRATSAHYPR
-1122 KKLRSCEKKTDL
+1122 KLRSCEKKTDL

-1231 IKFCGD
+1231 IKFCGNAD
-1237 ASRPSRLYFTLFIT
+1237 RLFSSTFSSLNFMVFLSIVT
-1251 IFINIFAKPLA
+1251 VWFA

>member
-1 MFLSVEKLVYYGVLL
+1 MSRTIEIMFLRIDRLL
-16 LVWIRSS
+16 RFGLLFLLWIGSS
-23 YQQEEDIPHN
+23 RQQEEDIPHN

-54 KMNEIQRKYHDMGAE
+54 KMSEIQRKYHE
-69 VVRKDGLVLVRE
+69 VEANVIKRDGLVLVRE
-81 MAAEVKNMLDFKM
+81 MAMEVKNMMDFKM

-111 PRDGNVSPKYYAS
+111 PREGNMSPKYYAS
-124 QRFDSSS
+124 HRLNNFVSDEKGPAQ
-131 FTGDGKTWTGE
+131 E
-142 ETFLSSNRHFDHL
+142 MFLATNRHFDNL
-155 AVNTSLSTVLLPAGV
+155 AVNVSLSAVLLPNGI
-170 KDVEFSDQEV
+170 KDNERDV
-180 AAAIQWSEYLDLLF
+180 ASGIQWSEYLDLLF
-194 VNNYESDPSLSWQ
+194 VNNYESDPTLSWQ
-207 YYGATSGFLRRFPA
+207 YYGATTGFLRRFPA
-221 ISWPPI
+221 ISWPPM
-227 EDGGRTATTSG
+227 EGTPGASRSSHHRT
-238 RKKGNRVVRDVYDFR
+238 VRDVYDFR
-253 ISNWFVGAAN
+253 MSNWFVGAAN

-272 DTECYASERN
+272 DSATYTSDRN
-282 KRLTVSTA
+282 RRLTIATTKVV
-290 KTILDTLGPDDYVN
+290 LDTLGPDDYIN
-304 VYRYGDTAEEIVQCF
+304 IYRYGENAEEIVQCF

-326 SPENLHELKVAASS
+326 SPENIHEMKVALSS
-340 MKYEEMPTNISA
+340 LKHEDTVTNISA
-352 ALGTAFEILH
+352 ALSTAFEILH
-362 RYNRTGQGSQ
+362 KYNRSSQGSQ
-372 CNQAIMLITMD
+372 CNQAIMLITSD
-383 NAGLPTD
+383 TD
-390 VIKRYNWPH
+390 GPPAEVIKRYNWPH

-404 FTYLIGGDKSP
+404 FTYLIGGDKS
-415 ELRNAACANKGFY
+415 LDLQNTACTTKGFY
-428 ARVSDFE
+428 ARITNADE
-435 DIKSK
+435 IHNK

-448 ARPMVLYQHDHPIHW
+448 ARPMVLYQHDHPLHW
-463 SPVYVGGKSGRYG
+463 SPAYVGGKSNRYG
-476 KESFGQLMTSVTAPI
+476 RENRGQLMTSVTAPI
-491 LDRRNHTVKTANL
+491 LDRRNYTVKTANL

-533 VVDNNGRVL
+533 IVDNNGRIL
-542 YHPDLRPLYEETLK
+542 YHPDLRLLPGNTEYDETLK
-556 PTYISVDLS
+556 PSYISVDLS

-575 LHPLNNSLLLD
+575 SASPNNSLLLD
-586 LRHDMIDQKEGETD
+586 LRRDMIDQKEGETD
-600 FAIKIHYDNMRRVTI
+600 FTIKIHYDDMKRVTI

-640 GMFELLAEQ
+640 GMFELRAEQ
-649 EIKHSIV
+649 EIKLAIV
-656 PVTNYFK
+656 NVTEYFK

-673 VYCEYSSASEKWFS
+673 IYCEYNSASDKFFS

-698 RTGRP
+698 RTRRP

-728 AYYCDKRLV
+728 SYYCDKKLV

-744 LVTDGFDKRGAMH
+744 LVTDGFDKREAQRMH
-757 KEDNQSPIAILMAL
+757 KEENEN
-771 LHSQGKGRFGVTRSF
+771 QGKGRFGVTRSF

-793 FRWHE
+793 LRWHE
-798 HQQNEETIEEPS
+798 HQQNDGNTEEPR
-810 FAEKY
+810 FAERH

-842 PFDAADTVNPLVTAT
+842 PFDAADTTDPLVTAT

-867 APAAVVGL
+867 APAVVVGL
-875 QFQHSSLASHFV
+875 QFQHSSLATHFV
-887 NITSTCSGTNCKK
+887 NITSTCTGMTGCKK

-950 VTVTDYQGRCSPQ
+950 VTVIDYQGTCSPQ
-963 ESHQSA
+963 ESHQSSA
-969 ASRTL
+969 PRTL
-974 SDSIVTTIAIFG
+974 SDSIIMTAVTFG
-986 NFLWNVAFAFNFQHF
+986 NFLWTLTLSFNIQDLWQTTLAFAN
-1001 WQDAFAFAF
+1001 DVM
-1010 AFADE
+1010 
-1015 SALPLDGNKFHG
+1015 N
-1027 DREDDSIF
+1027 DDLIF
-1035 TDTVVGEGGGGGGGG
+1035 TDD
-1050 GGGEGGGG
+1050 
-1058 GGGGEGGGGREEA
+1058 EETHEFESLTPA
-1071 QELEP
+1071 
-1076 FAAAGGDSTDDP
+1076 DSTDEVTSD
-1088 TFGENEQFP
+1088 ENNVYVRFP
-1097 KVPAIATVTPVS
+1097 VIAPATPVS
-1109 PSTTRATSTYYPQ
+1109 PPTTRATSAHYPR
-1122 KKLRSCEKKTDL
+1122 KLRACEKKTDL

-1200 LTEPGACIARRER
+1200 LTEPGACTARRER

-1231 IKFCGD
+1231 IKFCGS
-1237 ASRPSRLYFTLFIT
+1237 ASRFFNYSLNFMFLLFVITVRL
-1251 IFINIFAKPLA
+1251 A

>member
-1 MFLSVEKLVYYGVLL
+1 MFLRIDDRLLRFGVLFL
-16 LVWIRSS
+16 LWIGSS
-23 YQQEEDIPHN
+23 CQQEEDIPHN

-54 KMNEIQRKYHDMGAE
+54 KMSEIQRKYHE
-69 VVRKDGLVLVRE
+69 VEANVIKRDGLVLVRE
-81 MAAEVKNMLDFKM
+81 MASEVKNMMDFKM

-106 AAVSA
+106 AAVST
-111 PRDGNVSPKYYAS
+111 PREGNVSPKYYAS
-124 QRFDSSS
+124 HRLNAFVSDEKGGPQ
-131 FTGDGKTWTGE
+131 E
-142 ETFLSSNRHFDHL
+142 VFLAANRHFDHL
-155 AVNTSLSTVLLPAGV
+155 AVNVSLSAVLLPNGV
-170 KDVEFSDQEV
+170 KDDERDV
-180 AAAIQWSEYLDLLF
+180 ASGIQWSEYLDLLF
-194 VNNYESDPSLSWQ
+194 VNNYESDPTLSWQ
-207 YYGATSGFLRRFPA
+207 YYGATTGFLRRFPA
-221 ISWPPI
+221 ISWPPM
-227 EDGGRTATTSG
+227 ESTFGSSKSSSHHRA
-238 RKKGNRVVRDVYDFR
+238 VRDVYDFR
-253 ISNWFVGAAN
+253 MSNWFVGAAN

-272 DTECYASERN
+272 DSATYTSDRN
-282 KRLTVSTA
+282 RRLTIAATKVV
-290 KTILDTLGPDDYVN
+290 LDTLGPDDYVN
-304 VYRYGDTAEEIVQCF
+304 VYRYGENAEEIVQCF

-326 SPENLHELKVAASS
+326 SPENIHEMKVALSAVKHEDSA
-340 MKYEEMPTNISA
+340 TNISA
-352 ALGTAFEILH
+352 ALSTAFEILH
-362 RYNRTGQGSQ
+362 KYNRTGQGSQ
-372 CNQAIMLITMD
+372 CNQAIMLITSD
-383 NAGLPTD
+383 TDGPPTE

-415 ELRNAACANKGFY
+415 DLRNTACTNKGFY
-428 ARVSDFE
+428 ARITNADE
-435 DIKSK
+435 IHNK

-448 ARPMVLYQHDHPIHW
+448 ARPMVLYQHDHPLHW
-463 SPVYVGGKSGRYG
+463 SPAYVGGKSSRFGR
-476 KESFGQLMTSVTAPI
+476 ENRGQLMTSVTAPI
-491 LDRRNHTVKTANL
+491 LDRRNYTVKTANL

-511 VPIEE
+511 VPVEE

-533 VVDNNGRVL
+533 IVDNNGRVL
-542 YHPDLRPLYEETLK
+542 YHPDLRLLPGNTEYEETLK
-556 PTYISVDLS
+556 PSYISVDLS

-575 LHPLNNSLLLD
+575 SALPNNSLLLD
-586 LRHDMIDQKEGETD
+586 LRRDMIDQKEGETD
-600 FAIKIHYDNMRRVTI
+600 FTIKIHYDDMKRVTI

-640 GMFELLAEQ
+640 GMFEVRAEQ
-649 EIKHSIV
+649 EIKLTIV
-656 PVTNYFK
+656 NVTEYFK

-673 VYCEYSSASEKWFS
+673 VYCEYNSASDKIFS
-687 SPEERVLHFLA
+687 SPEERVVHFLS
-698 RTGRP
+698 RTRRP

-728 AYYCDKRLV
+728 SYYCDKKLV
-737 QSLVLDA
+737 QSLALDA
-744 LVTDGFDKRGAMH
+744 LVTNGFDKREAQRMH
-757 KEDNQSPIAILMAL
+757 KEENEN
-771 LHSQGKGRFGVTRSF
+771 QGKGRFGVTRSF

-793 FRWHE
+793 LRWHE
-798 HQQNEETIEEPS
+798 HQQNDGNTEEPQ
-810 FAEKY
+810 FAERH

-842 PFDAADTVNPLVTAT
+842 PFDAADAADPLVTAT
-857 HAVFIGKGHK
+857 HAIFIGKGHK

-875 QFQHSSLASHFV
+875 QFQHSSLATHFV
-887 NITSTCSGTNCKK
+887 NITSTCTGMTGCKK

-950 VTVTDYQGRCSPQ
+950 VTVIDYQGTCSPQ
-963 ESHQSA
+963 ESHQSSA
-969 ASRTL
+969 PRSL
-974 SDSIVTTIAIFG
+974 SDSIIRTAAAFG
-986 NFLWNVAFAFNFQHF
+986 NFLWTLTLSLNIQDLWRTTLAFAN
-1001 WQDAFAFAF
+1001 DVM
-1010 AFADE
+1010 
-1015 SALPLDGNKFHG
+1015 
-1027 DREDDSIF
+1027 DDDLVF
-1035 TDTVVGEGGGGGGGG
+1035 TDD
-1050 GGGEGGGG
+1050 
-1058 GGGGEGGGGREEA
+1058 EETRDFDSLTPA
-1071 QELEP
+1071 
-1076 FAAAGGDSTDDP
+1076 DSTEEVTSD
-1088 TFGENEQFP
+1088 ENNMYVRFP
-1097 KVPAIATVTPVS
+1097 VIAPATPAS
-1109 PSTTRATSTYYPQ
+1109 PPTTRATSAHYPR
-1122 KKLRSCEKKTDL
+1122 KLRACEKKTDL

-1200 LTEPGACIARRER
+1200 LTEPGACTARRER

-1231 IKFCGD
+1231 IKFCGS
-1237 ASRPSRLYFTLFIT
+1237 AGRLFNFSSLSLTFFLFIIT
-1251 IFINIFAKPLA
+1251 VRLA

>member
-1 MFLSVEKLVYYGVLL
+1 MMLLYTYATRYDTTCTRIEAGDTVALVTIVH
-16 LVWIRSS
+16 VRSS
-23 YQQEEDIPHN
+23 FYGPMSHIRETLVRGVVVCSSTCNGSLKRNRLLGRDSISRYSRVHS
-33 EVKNWALKFGVDLWE
+33 VKNWALKFGVDLWE

-54 KMNEIQRKYHDMGAE
+54 KMSEIQRKYHEMNAE
-69 VVRKDGLVLVRE
+69 IVKKDGLVLVRE

-111 PRDGNVSPKYYAS
+111 PRDGNVSPKYYSS
-124 QRFDSSS
+124 QRFDTFS
-131 FTGDGKTWTGE
+131 GDGKSSATGQE
-142 ETFLSSNRHFDHL
+142 NFLFSSRHFDHL
-155 AVNTSLSTVLLPAGV
+155 PINLTFSTVLMPAGI
-170 KDVEFSDQEV
+170 KDDYREV
-180 AAAIQWSEYLDLLF
+180 TADIQWSEYLDLLF

-221 ISWPPI
+221 ISWPPS
-227 EDGGRTATTSG
+227 EERASNSKRTAS
-238 RKKGNRVVRDVYDFR
+238 RVLRDVYDFR

-263 SPKDLAILI
+263 SPKDLAILVDI
-272 DTECYASERN
+272 ECYASERI
-282 KRLTVSTA
+282 KRLTVATVQ
-290 KTILDTLGPDDYVN
+290 TILDTLGPNDYAN

-326 SPENLHELKVAASS
+326 SPENVQELKIAASS
-340 MKYEEMPTNISA
+340 LKHEETPTNISA
-352 ALGTAFEILH
+352 ALGTVFEILH

-372 CNQAIMLITMD
+372 CNQAIMLITAD

-404 FTYLIGGDKSP
+404 FTYLVGGDKSP
-415 ELRNAACANKGFY
+415 ELHDTACANKGFY
-428 ARVSDFE
+428 TRITHLE
-435 DIKSK
+435 EIKSK

-476 KESFGQLMTSVTAPI
+476 REDNGQLMTSVTAPI
-491 LDRRNHTVKTANL
+491 LDRRNYTVKTANL

-511 VPIEE
+511 VPVEE

-533 VVDNNGRVL
+533 IVDNNGRVL
-542 YHPDLRPLYEETLK
+542 YHPDLRPLPGSIDYEETLK
-556 PTYISVDLS
+556 PTYVSVDLS

-570 EYDGP
+570 EHDDP
-575 LHPLNNSLLLD
+575 SHPLNNSLLLD
-586 LRHDMIDQKEGETD
+586 LRHDMIDQKEGETG

-630 SLGLALPEGY
+630 SLGLALPDVY

-649 EIKHSIV
+649 EIKHAIIN
-656 PVTNYFK
+656 VTEYFK

-673 VYCEYSSASEKWFS
+673 VYCEYNSASEKWFS
-687 SPEERVLHFLA
+687 TPEERVLYFLS
-698 RTGRP
+698 RTRSP

-728 AYYCDKRLV
+728 SYYCDKRLV

-757 KEDNQSPIAILMAL
+757 KEENQ
-771 LHSQGKGRFGVTRSF
+771 SQGKGRFGVTRSF

-798 HQQNEETIEEPS
+798 HQQSNEEPTDEPP

-815 ARAMDSSWYKRAVDQ
+815 VRAMDSSWYKRAVDQ

-842 PFDAADTVNPLVTAT
+842 PFDAADSPNPLVTAT

-875 QFQHSSLASHFV
+875 QFQHSSLASHFI
-887 NITSTCSGTNCKK
+887 NITSTCSGTDCKK
-900 NCASEELD
+900 TCASEELD

-921 ERHEHTGKFFGEID
+921 ERHDHTGKFFGEID
-935 GTIMDSLVQDRIYRK
+935 GTIMDSLVQDKIFRK
-950 VTVTDYQGRCSPQ
+950 VTVTDYQGKCNPQ

-969 ASRTL
+969 APKTFPES
-974 SDSIVTTIAIFG
+974 VATTVAIFG
-986 NFLWNVAFAFNFQHF
+986 HMLWNLVFGFNMQNLWQIVFALAGESVRNFDDDTIF
-1001 WQDAFAFAF
+1001 PDTPEKARELASLVDA
-1010 AFADE
+1010 
-1015 SALPLDGNKFHG
+1015 
-1027 DREDDSIF
+1027 DSTGEPF
-1035 TDTVVGEGGGGGGGG
+1035 TDENQIFPRLPSV
-1050 GGGEGGGG
+1050 
-1058 GGGGEGGGGREEA
+1058 
-1071 QELEP
+1071 
-1076 FAAAGGDSTDDP
+1076 AAAS
-1088 TFGENEQFP
+1088 
-1097 KVPAIATVTPVS
+1097 PAS
-1109 PSTTRATSTYYPQ
+1109 PGSTRATSAYYPQ
-1122 KKLRSCEKKTDL
+1122 RKLRTCEKKTDL

-1139 ERLNTSGQSNPLKGK
+1139 ERLNTSGLSDPLKGK

-1200 LTEPGACIARRER
+1200 LAKTGACTARRER

-1221 CINYHPEEME
+1221 CINYHPEELE
-1231 IKFCGD
+1231 IKVCGS
-1237 ASRPSRLYFTLFIT
+1237 ASRSWNSPFVIFTAITTVVLTSRL
-1251 IFINIFAKPLA
+1251 A

>member
-1 MFLSVEKLVYYGVLL
+1 MFLPVEKLLHYGVLL
-16 LVWIRSS
+16 LLWIRSS
-23 YQQEEDIPHN
+23 HQQEEEIPHN
-33 EVKNWALKFGVDLWE
+33 EVVNWALKFGVDLWE

-54 KMNEIQRKYHDMGAE
+54 KMSEIQRKYHDMEAE
-69 VVRKDGLVLVRE
+69 GIKKDGLVLVRE
-81 MAAEVKNMLDFKM
+81 MATEVKNMLDFKM

-111 PRDGNVSPKYYAS
+111 PRDGSVSPKYYAS
-124 QRFDSSS
+124 QRLDALS
-131 FTGDGKTWTGE
+131 GDGRTGSANGQE
-142 ETFLSSNRHFDHL
+142 NLLSTNRHFDHL
-155 AVNTSLSTVLLPAGV
+155 AVNVTLSTVLLPVGV
-170 KDVEFSDQEV
+170 KESDREV
-180 AAAIQWSEYLDLLF
+180 AAGIQWSEYLDLLF

-207 YYGATSGFLRRFPA
+207 YYGATSGFLRRFPG

-227 EDGGRTATTSG
+227 EERTSG
-238 RKKGNRVVRDVYDFR
+238 TNTRNTNRVARDVYDFR

-263 SPKDLAILI
+263 SPKDLAILV
-272 DTECYASERN
+272 DVECYASERN
-282 KRLTVSTA
+282 KRLAITTI
-290 KTILDTLGPDDYVN
+290 KTILDTLGPNDYVN

-319 KDSLVQA
+319 KDILVQA
-326 SPENLHELKVAASS
+326 SPENVQELKIAVSS
-340 MKYEEMPTNISA
+340 FKHEQTPTNVSA
-352 ALGTAFEILH
+352 ALGIAFEILH

-372 CNQAIMLITMD
+372 CNQAIMLVTPN
-383 NAGLPTD
+383 NAALPTE

-415 ELRNAACANKGFY
+415 ELYDTACANKGFY
-428 ARVSDFE
+428 ARITDFE
-435 DIKSK
+435 EIKSK

-476 KESFGQLMTSVTAPI
+476 RENVGQLMTSVTAPI
-491 LDRRNHTVKTANL
+491 LDRRNYTVKTANL

-511 VPIEE
+511 VPVEE

-533 VVDNNGRVL
+533 IVDNNGRVL
-542 YHPDLRPLYEETLK
+542 YHPDLRPLPGNVEYEETLK
-556 PTYISVDLS
+556 PMYVSVDLS

-575 LHPLNNSLLLD
+575 LSNNSLLLD
-586 LRHDMIDQKEGETD
+586 LRRDMIDQKEGETD
-600 FAIKIHYDNMRRVTI
+600 FAIKIHYDDTRRVTI
-615 RRHNYFYKPIEGTPF
+615 RRHNYFHKPIEGTPF

-640 GMFELLAEQ
+640 GMVELQAEQ
-649 EIKHSIV
+649 EIKHAIIN
-656 PVTNYFK
+656 VTEYFK
-663 GSNWKVHPDW
+663 GNNWKVHPDW
-673 VYCEYSSASEKWFS
+673 VYCEYNSASERWFS

-698 RTGRP
+698 RTRRP

-757 KEDNQSPIAILMAL
+757 KEENQ
-771 LHSQGKGRFGVTRSF
+771 SQGKGRFGVTRSF

-798 HQQNEETIEEPS
+798 HQQKNEEIIDEPP

-830 HSIEPE
+830 HSIEAE

-842 PFDAADTVNPLVTAT
+842 PFDAADSPNPLVTAT
-857 HAVFIGKGHK
+857 HAIFVGKGHK

-887 NITSTCSGTNCKK
+887 NITSTCSGTSCKK

-950 VTVTDYQGRCSPQ
+950 VTVTDYQGTCSPQ

-969 ASRTL
+969 ATRTF
-974 SDSIVTTIAIFG
+974 SESIATTIAIFG
-986 NFLWNVAFAFNFQHF
+986 NFLWNVAFQYSFQNLWQLAFVSAGESTQT
-1001 WQDAFAFAF
+1001 QDDRLIFSDAIGRGE
-1010 AFADE
+1010 DHHEYE
-1015 SALPLDGNKFHG
+1015 SGIDA
-1027 DREDDSIF
+1027 
-1035 TDTVVGEGGGGGGGG
+1035 
-1050 GGGEGGGG
+1050 
-1058 GGGGEGGGGREEA
+1058 
-1071 QELEP
+1071 
-1076 FAAAGGDSTDDP
+1076 DSTDLP
-1088 TFGENEQFP
+1088 SSISKENDDAFP
-1097 KVPAIATVTPVS
+1097 KIPPIAIATPIS
-1109 PSTTRATSTYYPQ
+1109 PGTTRPTSTYYPLQ
-1122 KKLRSCEKKTDL
+1122 RKLLRTCEKKTDL

-1167 SVQKIRHTNLILLV
+1167 SVQKIRHTNLIFLV

-1200 LTEPGACIARRER
+1200 LTEPGACTARRER

-1231 IKFCGD
+1231 IKLCGT
-1237 ASRPSRLYFTLFIT
+1237 ATRPWSFFTTFLT
-1251 IFINIFAKPLA
+1251 IISSLLVTRFA

>member
-1 MFLSVEKLVYYGVLL
+1 MFLPVDRLLRSGVLFL
-16 LVWIRSS
+16 LWIGSS
-23 YQQEEDIPHN
+23 RQQEEDIPHN

-54 KMNEIQRKYHDMGAE
+54 KMGEIQRKYHEADADVM
-69 VVRKDGLVLVRE
+69 RKDGLVVVRD
-81 MAAEVKNMLDFKM
+81 MAMEVKNMMDFKM

-111 PRDGNVSPKYYAS
+111 PREGNVSPKYYAS
-124 QRFDSSS
+124 HRLNNFVSDEKGFAGAQ
-131 FTGDGKTWTGE
+131 E
-142 ETFLSSNRHFDHL
+142 MFLAANRHFDHL
-155 AVNTSLSTVLLPAGV
+155 AVNVSLSAVLLPSGI
-170 KDVEFSDQEV
+170 KDNDRDV
-180 AAAIQWSEYLDLLF
+180 ASGIQWSEYLDLLF
-194 VNNYESDPSLSWQ
+194 VNNYESDTTLSWQ
-207 YYGATSGFLRRFPA
+207 YYGATTGFLRRFPA
-221 ISWPPI
+221 ISWPPM
-227 EDGGRTATTSG
+227 EGTFRTSKPSVSHRT
-238 RKKGNRVVRDVYDFR
+238 VRDVYDFR
-253 ISNWFVGAAN
+253 MSNWFIGAAN

-272 DTECYASERN
+272 DSATYTSDKNR
-282 KRLTVSTA
+282 RLTIATTRV
-290 KTILDTLGPDDYVN
+290 ILDTLGPDDYVN
-304 VYRYGDTAEEIVQCF
+304 IYRYGENAEEIVQCF

-326 SPENLHELKVAASS
+326 SPENVQEMKVALSFV
-340 MKYEEMPTNISA
+340 KHEESATNISA
-352 ALGTAFEILH
+352 ALSTAFEILH
-362 RYNRTGQGSQ
+362 KYNRTGQGSQ
-372 CNQAIMLITMD
+372 CNQAIVLITSD
-383 NAGLPTD
+383 NDGAPTE

-415 ELRNAACANKGFY
+415 ELWNTACTNKGFY
-428 ARVSDFE
+428 ARITDTE
-435 DIKSK
+435 EIHNK

-463 SPVYVGGKSGRYG
+463 SPAYVGGKSSRYG
-476 KESFGQLMTSVTAPI
+476 RENHGQLMTSVTAPI
-491 LDRRNHTVKTANL
+491 LDRRNYTVKTANL

-511 VPIEE
+511 VPVEE

-533 VVDNNGRVL
+533 IVDNNGRVL
-542 YHPDLRPLYEETLK
+542 YHPDLRPLPGNMEYEETLK

-575 LHPLNNSLLLD
+575 SHPLNNSILLD

-600 FAIKIHYDNMRRVTI
+600 FAIKMHYDDMKRVTI
-615 RRHNYFYKPIEGTPF
+615 RRHNYFYKPIDGTPF

-640 GMFELLAEQ
+640 GMFELRAEK
-649 EIKHSIV
+649 EIKHAIIN
-656 PVTNYFK
+656 VTEFFK
-663 GSNWKVHPDW
+663 GNNWKVHPDW
-673 VYCEYSSASEKWFS
+673 VYCEYSSASDKFFS
-687 SPEERVLHFLA
+687 SPEERILHFLT
-698 RTGRP
+698 RMRRP

-728 AYYCDKRLV
+728 AYYCDKKLV

-744 LVTDGFDKRGAMH
+744 QVTDGFDKRGANTMH
-757 KEDNQSPIAILMAL
+757 KEENQN
-771 LHSQGKGRFGVTRSF
+771 QGKGRFGVTRSF

-793 FRWHE
+793 LRWHE
-798 HQQNEETIEEPS
+798 HQQSGDSTDEPG
-810 FAEKY
+810 FAEKH

-830 HSIEPE
+830 HSVEPD

-842 PFDAADTVNPLVTAT
+842 PFDAADTADPLVTAT
-857 HAVFIGKGHK
+857 HAVFFGKSHK
-867 APAAVVGL
+867 TPVAVVGL
-875 QFQHSSLASHFV
+875 QFQHSSLATHFV
-887 NITSTCSGTNCKK
+887 NITSTCTGMTGCKK

-950 VTVTDYQGRCSPQ
+950 VTVIDYQGTCSPQ
-963 ESHQSA
+963 ESHQSSA
-969 ASRTL
+969 PQTL
-974 SDSIVTTIAIFG
+974 SDSVIKTAATFG
-986 NFLWNVAFAFNFQHF
+986 RFLCTLALSLNLQDLWQAVSAFANDAMHLDDGPVFNNIE
-1001 WQDAFAFAF
+1001 
-1010 AFADE
+1010 E
-1015 SALPLDGNKFHG
+1015 S
-1027 DREDDSIF
+1027 RDSDLQTF
-1035 TDTVVGEGGGGGGGG
+1035 V
-1050 GGGEGGGG
+1050 
-1058 GGGGEGGGGREEA
+1058 
-1071 QELEP
+1071 
-1076 FAAAGGDSTDDP
+1076 DSTDEVTPD
-1088 TFGENEQFP
+1088 ENNVFARF
-1097 KVPAIATVTPVS
+1097 PAIAPATPAS
-1109 PSTTRATSTYYPQ
+1109 PPTTRATSAHYPPQ
-1122 KKLRSCEKKTDL
+1122 KLRTCEKKTDL

-1200 LTEPGACIARRER
+1200 LTEPGACTARRER

-1231 IKFCGD
+1231 IKFCGGTCRMFNF
-1237 ASRPSRLYFTLFIT
+1237 SSLSLMILLSIITVRL
-1251 IFINIFAKPLA
+1251 A